1 MNKGGGKEGDRNS
14 SRVKKQLQRL
24 MEVYTNIGAK
34 YTKIGRGGGLNEN
47 VYISY
52 LDDFS
57 MWFF

>member
-1 MNKGGGKEGDRNS
+1 MEGKREMGVLQGS
-14 SRVKKQLQRL
+14 KKQLQRL

-34 YTKIGRGGGLNEN
+34 YTKIGRGGVLNEN

-57 MWFF
+57 M